1 MSLAR
6 LKDSQSSIEDIKR
19 NFGVELEIHQNEA
32 RLLTNDEGIIIYA
45 SENFSKI
52 CGCRDDVDGLRVTDL
67 IAFDTPKAI
76 TQNGE
81 FLGQF
86 IHSGV
91 SFSFHLNWVV
101 TEHQKILILS
111 AQPVLE
117 YVEQSSLKQSNN
129 LFSTLSF
136 DAQII
141 CDDKGKI
148 TGTNHNFNTVF
159 GDIIPTQIYDL
170 VHSDDQEIFN
180 DFFKNKQIQHLTTR
194 ALNDKNQLLW
204 IMWALEE
211 NNNQTYV
218 IARNITERENHR
230 IELEEH
236 KSHIIEAEA
245 IAQMGQ
251 WEWVVGHEE
260 MNMSEQLFTIFGFDT
275 TQDKPTLY
283 DINDMIHDADDGR
296 MMQVFQRA
304 IIEQNNYDMDF
315 RINRCDGETRY
326 IRCEG
331 RCRIDHEDDVI
342 ALYGIMQDVTET
354 MKRENDLV
362 KAKENV
368 EKAYAAKTQ
377 FLANMSHELRTPLNA
392 VIGFSEMMER
402 QLLGPIGNDKYLDYI
417 SGIRK
422 SGEHLLSLISDIL
435 DMSKI
440 EAGKYELSL
449 EEFNLTKTARLAVH
463 MVEGRAMNDNVKIIV
478 QALSEKIDIVADR
491 RAVMQ
496 IVLNLLSNAV
506 KFSHK
511 NNNVTLT
518 IKNDDDF
525 AFISVEDHGIGIPA
539 NKLARITEPFEQVE
553 NHYSREYEGTGLG
566 LSITKELTEIH
577 GGEINIKSA
586 VDVGT
591 TVLIKLP
598 MKTIC

>member
-1 MSLAR
+1 MSLAH
-6 LKDSQSSIEDIKR
+6 LKHNQSSIEDIKR

-45 SENFSKI
+45 SDNFSKI
-52 CGCRDDVDGLRVTDL
+52 CGYKNEVDGLRVTDL
-67 IAFDTPKAI
+67 ITFDTPKAI

-81 FLGQF
+81 FSGRF
-86 IHSGV
+86 VHSGAN
-91 SFSFHLNWVV
+91 FSFNLNWVV
-101 TEHQKILILS
+101 SEHQKILILS

-117 YVEQSSLKQSNN
+117 YVEQSSANN
-129 LFSTLSF
+129 ENPFSTLSF
-136 DAQII
+136 DAQIT
-141 CDDKGKI
+141 CDN
-148 TGTNHNFNTVF
+148 TGMISDTNQNFKTVF
-159 GDIIPTQIYDL
+159 GDLAPIRIHDL
-170 VHSDDQEIFN
+170 VHCDDQGIFN
-180 DFFKNKQIQHLTTR
+180 DFFNNNNAQHLTTR
-194 ALNDKNQLLW
+194 AINDKNQPLW
-204 IMWALEE
+204 IMWALQR
-211 NNNQTYV
+211 NKDKTYL

-245 IAQMGQ
+245 IAEMGQ
-251 WEWVVGHEE
+251 WEWIVGHEE
-260 MNMSEQLFTIFGFDT
+260 INMSEQLFTIFGFDIGR
-275 TQDKPTLY
+275 DKPTLH

-315 RINRCDGETRY
+315 RINLRNGQTRY

-331 RCRIDHEDDVI
+331 RCRVDHEDDVI
-342 ALYGIMQDVTET
+342 ALYGIMQDVTVT
-354 MKRENDLV
+354 MMRENDLV

-478 QALSEKIDIVADR
+478 QAVSEKIDIVADR

-496 IVLNLLSNAV
+496 IILNLLSNAV

-511 NNNVTLT
+511 NNAVTLT
-518 IKNDDDF
+518 IENRKDF
-525 AFISVEDHGIGIPA
+525 AFITVQDNGIGIPA
-539 NKLARITEPFEQVE
+539 NKLACITEPFEQVE

-577 GGEINIKSA
+577 GGEINIESA

-598 MKTIC
+598 LKTCY

>member
-1 MSLAR
+1 MSLAH
-6 LKDSQSSIEDIKR
+6 LKNNQSSIEDIKR
-19 NFGVELEIHQNEA
+19 NFGLELEIHQNEA

-45 SENFSKI
+45 SENFSNV
-52 CGCRDDVDGLRVTDL
+52 CGYNNEVDGLRVTDL
-67 IAFDTPKAI
+67 IAFDIPKAI
-76 TQNGE
+76 NQNGE
-81 FLGQF
+81 FLGRF
-86 IHSGV
+86 VHSGAD
-91 SFSFHLNWVV
+91 FSFNLNWVV
-101 TEHQKILILS
+101 SEHQKILILS

-117 YVEQSSLKQSNN
+117 YIEQSSSQDKN
-129 LFSTLSF
+129 LFSNLSF

-141 CDDKGKI
+141 CDENGVI
-148 TGTNHNFNTVF
+148 SNTNHNFNVVF
-159 GDIIPTQIYDL
+159 GDIIPAQIHDL
-170 VHSDDQEIFN
+170 VHCDDQNAFH
-180 DFFKNKQIQHLTTR
+180 DFFNNHNTQHLTTR
-194 ALNDKNQLLW
+194 AINDKNQPLW
-204 IMWALEE
+204 IMWAIEK
-211 NNNQTYV
+211 NNDQTYL
-218 IARNITERENHR
+218 IARNITERETHR

-245 IAQMGQ
+245 IAEMGQ

-260 MNMSEQLFTIFGFDT
+260 INMSEQLFTIFGFDIGR
-275 TQDKPTLY
+275 DKPTLH

-315 RINRCDGETRY
+315 RIKRCDGKTRY

-331 RCRIDHEDDVI
+331 RCRVDHEDDVI

-354 MKRENDLV
+354 MTRENDLV

-449 EEFNLTKTARLAVH
+449 EEFNLIKTARLAVH

-478 QALSEKIDIVADR
+478 QAISQKIDIVADR
-491 RAVMQ
+491 RAIMQ

-511 NNNVTLT
+511 DNVVTLT
-518 IKNDDDF
+518 IEERENF
-525 AFISVEDHGIGIPA
+525 AFITVQDNGIGIPA

-566 LSITKELTEIH
+566 LSITKELTQIH
-577 GGEINIKSA
+577 GGEINIEST

-598 MKTIC
+598 LKTIC